1 MPSATMLADQFNLRA
16 EGTSTISRET
26 ARKWMRGKA
35 VPQVGR
41 LEVLIKWLGL
51 RSEEFLGS
59 SYAPTPVNMATRD
72 NTQPPHLGGKVNSVL
87 SELIAVANR
96 LDHQSIRVLVDVA
109 DALAKKQ
116 REDWH

>member
-1 MPSATMLADQFNLRA
+1 MLADQFNLRA

-59 SYAPTPVNMATRD
+59 SYSATSVGIGTD
-72 NTQPPHLGGKVNSVL
+72 DKTQPAHLGGKVNSVL

-96 LDHQSIRVLVDVA
+96 LDQQNIRVLVDVA
-109 DALAKKQ
+109 DALAKKP